1 MSNAKRN
8 RLLLIVFVVLTLV
21 NLGAVATVLFKIDK
35 KRPESDFREMDST
48 GTRWKGGPARL
59 IEEFQFSEA
68 QAETLRNSKDSLMV
82 VIRPLMEM
90 NRSLNQKIVDELMK
104 ENPDTALIRSY
115 CFRVGENHAAMR
127 FKTSLHLTDIK
138 RISTLEQHEKLESF
152 FREMIMRDEG
162 GRNMGRM
169 NRHRKGRNCE

>member
-1 MSNAKRN
+1 MSNTNRN

-35 KRPESDFREMDST
+35 KHPEPDFREMDST

-59 IEEFQFSEA
+59 IEELQFSEV
-68 QAETLRNSKDSLMV
+68 QAEALRNSKDSLMV

-90 NRSLNQKIVDELMK
+90 NRSLNQKIVDELLK
-104 ENPDTALIRSY
+104 DNSDTALIRSY
-115 CFRVGENHAAMR
+115 CIRVGANHAAMR
-127 FKTSLHLTDIK
+127 FQTSLHLTDIK
-138 RISTLEQHEKLESF
+138 RISTPEQHVKLESF
-152 FREMIMRDEG
+152 FREMVMRDEG

-169 NRHRKGRNCE
+169 HRHRKGQNHE